1 MILLEGQK
9 AEGTRLLPRRTVP
22 MGAMTEREVRAL
34 RIESVLDLSAAVKKG
49 GC

>member
-1 MILLEGQK
+1 
-9 AEGTRLLPRRTVP
+9 LPRRTVP